1 MPIIS
6 DGEIRA
12 AIKRIEQSGKQET
25 LVDGDGHGTGRLI
38 LVLKPMPTRVTAD
51 WMAQQWRD
59 GKRVKKKIGSYP
71 SMSLAAAREIFVRDF
86 AKVIQKGRSIKIAT
100 DARAGT
106 VEDLFGGY
114 VAALKTAG
122 KPSWKET
129 EKGLNKIANTLGRHR
144 LAREIDPEEI
154 VELIRPIY
162 ERGARSMA
170 DHVRSYVHA
179 AYSWGMKSEHDYRN
193 SSPRRFRIPF
203 NPASAIPTEPKVRGT
218 RWLDETEFSRL
229 YWWLGC
235 PDVPVHPS
243 YPRAIQL
250 IMLTGQRVDE
260 IARLHVDQWDAAEK
274 IIDWSR
280 TKNDQPHAVPVPS
293 LAAELIV
300 SIIPNE
306 FGWYFPSAN
315 DPSRSVGHG
324 SLYSFVWRQRDRGV
338 IPYATNRDLR
348 RTFKTLAGKAGLSK
362 EIRDRLQNH
371 ALQDVSSKSYDRWNY
386 MPEKRAAMKKWDA
399 YLRRL
404 LTRKTFKQAA

>member
-12 AIKRIEQSGKQET
+12 AIRRIEYSGKQET
-25 LVDGDGHGTGRLI
+25 LVDGGGHGTGRLI
-38 LVLKPMPTRVTAD
+38 LILKPMPTRVTAD

-59 GKRVKKKIGSYP
+59 KKRVKRKIGSYP
-71 SMSLAAAREIFVRDF
+71 SISLASAREIFDRDF
-86 AKVIQKGRSIKIAT
+86 AKIIQKGRSIKIAT
-100 DARAGT
+100 DTRPGT
-106 VEDLFGGY
+106 VADLFAGY
-114 VAALKTAG
+114 VAALKAAG

-154 VELIRPIY
+154 VEVIRPIY
-162 ERGARSMA
+162 ERGARAMA

-179 AYSWGMKSEHDYRN
+179 AYGWGMKSEHDYRN
-193 SSPRRFRIPF
+193 TSPRRFFVPF

-229 YWWLGC
+229 YWWLDC

-250 IMLTGQRVDE
+250 IMLTGQRVEE
-260 IARLHVDQWDAAEK
+260 IARFHVDQWDASEK
-274 IIDWSR
+274 IIDWSK
-280 TKNDQPHAVPVPS
+280 TKNEQPHAVPVPS
-293 LAAELIV
+293 LAAELIE
-300 SIIPNE
+300 SITPNSH
-306 FGWYFPSAN
+306 GWYFPSAK
-315 DPSRSVGHG
+315 DPSRPVSHG

-348 RTFKTLAGKAGLSK
+348 RTFKTLGGKAGISK

-386 MPEKRAAMKKWDA
+386 MPQKRTAMKKWDA
-399 YLRRL
+399 YLRTVL
-404 LTRKTFKQAA
+404 ARKAFKEAA